1 MDIACGSG
9 CVLCG
14 VPSELAG
21 CMELVAGTGTT
32 CAATAKR
39 STNDTVRFL
48 KKQRHPYE
56 NLSMLYMLIQG
67 AI

>member
-32 CAATAKR
+32 CAGAAKR
-39 STNDTVRFL
+39 STNGTV
-48 KKQRHPYE
+48 
-56 NLSMLYMLIQG
+56 
-67 AI
+67 